1 MSRSLGSWSGTG
13 IQKAEA
19 MPGISI
25 NLQCDLRASRFTC
38 LATSAAPS
46 PALSPL
52 VCLDHKFLRKGGP
65 LSVCLLSAYTK
76 GPALW
81 GLKVSLSDK

>member
-19 MPGISI
+19 VPGISI

-81 GLKVSLSDK
+81 GLKVPLSDK